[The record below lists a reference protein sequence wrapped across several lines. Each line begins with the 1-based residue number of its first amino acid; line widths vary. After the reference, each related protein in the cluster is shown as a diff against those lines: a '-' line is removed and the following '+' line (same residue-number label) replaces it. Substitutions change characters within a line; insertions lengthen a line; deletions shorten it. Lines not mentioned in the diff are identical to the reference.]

1 MQHKYFSYSFCS
13 PFPRPLPEQTLH
25 NTVSA
30 CLHVHVFKKRVRER
44 QGEKGGGGE
53 CLPIFVHLCVLQT
66 ATETQTHGSPTECL
80 CGWNTGKLAGL
91 VFFREV
97 KKKKHTRDSGVDFRC
112 RRVRRDPKS
121 LLSVLLQHPPTSR
134 VLKAL
139 KVTFF
144 FLLRPTY

>member
-121 LLSVLLQHPPTSR
+121 LLSGFTAASSNISSA
-134 VLKAL
+134 KSSESY
-139 KVTFF
+139 FF
-144 FLLRPTY
+144 FFA